1 MERMKQFLFVFLVL
15 GWTAA
20 AYAQTDVFVFDMKM
34 SNTGF
39 KYIADENTWAQIK
52 DSNTAFLIVE
62 LPEDGNTAKIHA
74 VYTWKGKDKKNY
86 AMDVNMGRAFAGS
99 ATIGSTEIS
108 LVADVNTNTPTQTR
122 TQLSGN
128 NKLVTIGKKTNK
140 SCLGCHTAGEL
151 TILGNLDVNC
161 PPSLTGYQIK
171 IKTYADG
178 NKKLFTSTLSVKL
191 DIAKTLAIH
200 PNVVTA
206 EDEANTLLSQLYDAG
221 YTVVE
226 P

>member
-34 SNTGF
+34 SNAGF
-39 KYIADENTWAQIK
+39 GYVADSNTWTQIK
-52 DSNTAFLIVE
+52 DANTAFLIVE

-140 SCLGCHTAGEL
+140 SCTSCHSSGVPGDL
-151 TILGNLDVNC
+151 QQNC

-171 IKTYADG
+171 IKADENG
-178 NKKLFTSTLSVKL
+178 NKKICTSTLSLKL
-191 DIAKTLAIH
+191 DIAKTLATHHNID
-200 PNVVTA
+200 TA

>member
-1 MERMKQFLFVFLVL
+1 MKRFLFIFLVL
-15 GWTAA
+15 GWTVAA
-20 AYAQTDVFVFDMKM
+20 SAEVFVFDMKM

-39 KYIADENTWAQIK
+39 KYIADENTWTQIK

-62 LPEDGNTAKIHA
+62 LPEDSNRAKIHA
-74 VYTWKGKDKKNY
+74 IYTWKSSNKKNY

-99 ATIGSTEIS
+99 ATLGSTEIS
-108 LVADVNTNTPTQTR
+108 IIVDANANTPTQTR
-122 TQLSGN
+122 TQLSGV
-128 NKLVTIGKKTNK
+128 NKRVTIGKKTNK

-151 TILGNLDVNC
+151 TTLGNLDVNC

-171 IKTYADG
+171 IRTYADG

-206 EDEANTLLSQLYDAG
+206 EDEANTLLNQLYDAG